1 MSYNAWTTLKQNL
14 RARTFKI
21 AQSGRTVL
29 SIIVA
34 EKVFLEQKKFLALF
48 SYLPITLNRLDEISN
63 TSVSCVIGQLTMQS
77 NWPT

>member
-21 AQSGRTVL
+21 AQSGRTVV

-34 EKVFLEQKKFLALF
+34 EKVFLEQKMFSCFVFLFPDNA
-48 SYLPITLNRLDEISN
+48 E
-63 TSVSCVIGQLTMQS
+63 
-77 NWPT
+77 